1 MLPFADEDAIQKYID
16 IYLHHERIIAN
27 TQLQPTHTLDLTTLN
42 SGLGDVKGYFRV
54 QVL

>member
-27 TQLQPTHTLDLTTLN
+27 TQLQLHTL
-42 SGLGDVKGYFRV
+42 
-54 QVL
+54 